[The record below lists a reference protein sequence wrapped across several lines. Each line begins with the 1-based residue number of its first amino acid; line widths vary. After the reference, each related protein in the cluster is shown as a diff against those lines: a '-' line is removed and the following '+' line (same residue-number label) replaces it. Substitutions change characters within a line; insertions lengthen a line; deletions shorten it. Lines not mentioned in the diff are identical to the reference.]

1 MNVSSPAFWTAL
13 VIVGGIV
20 LGVIRL
26 LRWQGSAAPGAQ
38 APRWR
43 LAALIGLQVVA
54 GALVWLTLNPPSS
67 VIRTGTLI
75 VATGGSPAT
84 FPTAPGDILVA
95 LPEAGPVTGA
105 TRVPDLATALRRYPT
120 PVRIRV
126 LGQGLTPRD
135 QSPLPVPVEFSAPP
149 LPRGLIDLALPEV
162 TAPGATFVVGGQV
175 GTMPAGTVELVDP
188 ADVVVDRARIAPG
201 ERFALM
207 AAARAPG
214 LALFDLR
221 LRDPAGAVVERIA
234 IPVETLATTP
244 PRVLVLAGAPT
255 AETKYLK
262 RWAEDSAVEL
272 TLDID
277 IGAGVRLGDA
287 PLPLN
292 AATLND
298 LDLVVLDDRR
308 WEALSG
314 GQRAALT
321 AAVNN
326 GMGLLLRPTGPLS
339 AATRRDWAGLGITLT
354 GGDEAVPLR
363 LDPPAEEA
371 APGAEAEPAEETEAL
386 PELARRDLTDEGSGA
401 VTLLRDADGVALASW
416 RVRGR
421 GRVGVWTVTDS
432 YALVL
437 TGRPD
442 RYGEMWSTLFSEIGR
457 AGDDSRAEVDGIAR
471 VGARIAVCRLV
482 GQANVLGQDGRAH
495 GLRVDPAAGD
505 RACAAY
511 WPEQPGWHVI
521 RDGESRQTAFYV
533 QAADAAPSLVM
544 AADRLATLAL
554 AGTAPTRAA
563 PASTSH
569 APGSPWPWFAGL
581 LVVLSGLWWF
591 ERNRDVGGWVASL
604 RARVARRQ
612 VGFDGATPK
621 IDSTESTESRPPRAG
636 DEIRP
641 VKDPPS

>member
-1 MNVSSPAFWTAL
+1 MNVSSPALWTAL
-13 VIVGGIV
+13 VIVAGVV

-54 GALVWLTLNPPSS
+54 GALVWLTLNPPPS

-84 FPTAPGDILVA
+84 IPTAPGDILVA

-120 PVRIRV
+120 PTRIRV

-149 LPRGLIDLALPEV
+149 LPRGLTDLTLPEV

-175 GTMPAGTVELVDP
+175 GTLPAVTVELVDP
-188 ADVVVDRARIAPG
+188 ADVVVDRARIAAG

-214 LALFDLR
+214 LALFALR

-234 IPVETLATTP
+234 IPVETIATTP
-244 PRVLVLAGAPT
+244 PRVLVLAGAPS

-262 RWAEDSAVEL
+262 RWAEDSGVEL

-277 IGAGVRLGDA
+277 VGAGVRLGDA
-287 PLPLN
+287 PVPLT
-292 AATLND
+292 AAAMSEI
-298 LDLVVLDDRR
+298 DLVVVDDRR
-308 WEALSG
+308 WESIGA
-314 GQRAALT
+314 GQRAALST
-321 AAVNN
+321 AM
-326 GMGLLLRPTGPLS
+326 GSGLGLLLRPTGPLPAS
-339 AATRRDWAGLGITLT
+339 TRRDWAGLGLSLS

-363 LDPPAEEA
+363 LDPPAEDA
-371 APGAEAEPAEETEAL
+371 APEADAALEPAEETEAL
-386 PELARRDLTDEGSGA
+386 PELARRDLTVEGSGA

-416 RVRGR
+416 RTRGR

-442 RYGEMWSTLFSEIGR
+442 RYGEMWSTLFSQIGR

-471 VGARIAVCRLV
+471 VGARIALCRLV
-482 GQANVLGQDGRAH
+482 GQASVLGQDSRSH
-495 GLRVDPAAGD
+495 GLRVDPAGGD
-505 RACAAY
+505 RACAAF
-511 WPEQPGWHVI
+511 WPEQPGWHSI
-521 RDGESRQTAFYV
+521 RDGENRQTAFYV
-533 QAADAAPSLVM
+533 QPADAAPSLVM
-544 AADRLATLAL
+544 AENRSATLAL

-563 PASTSH
+563 PPSTSD
-569 APGSPWPWFAGL
+569 APGSPWPWFVGL

-591 ERNRDVGGWVASL
+591 ERNRNVGGLVASMQARL
-604 RARVARRQ
+604 RR
-612 VGFDGATPK
+612 
-621 IDSTESTESRPPRAG
+621 
-636 DEIRP
+636 
-641 VKDPPS
+641 

>member
-1 MNVSSPAFWTAL
+1 MSVSSPALWTAL
-13 VIVGGIV
+13 VIVAAVAMGVVRLV
-20 LGVIRL
+20 LWHRKAET
-26 LRWQGSAAPGAQ
+26 QG
-38 APRWR
+38 PRWR
-43 LAALIGLQVVA
+43 VATLMGLQVVA
-54 GALVWLTLNPPSS
+54 GLLLWLTLNPPAS

-75 VATGGSPAT
+75 VATAGSPAAVQL
-84 FPTAPGDILVA
+84 APGDILVA
-95 LPEAGPVTGA
+95 LPEAGPVTDA

-120 PVRIRV
+120 PTRIRV
-126 LGQGLTPRD
+126 LGQGLIPRD

-149 LPRGLIDLALPEV
+149 LPGGLTDLALPEP

-234 IPVETLATTP
+234 IPVETMATTP

-262 RWAEDSAVEL
+262 RWAEDSGIDL

-277 IGAGVRLGDA
+277 IGGGIQLGD
-287 PLPLN
+287 PPVPLN
-292 AATLND
+292 AANLNE

-308 WEALSG
+308 WDSLNG
-314 GQRAALT
+314 GQRGALT
-321 AAVNN
+321 AAANN
-326 GMGLLLRPTGPLS
+326 GLGVLLRPTGPLS
-339 AATRRDWAGLGITLT
+339 AATRRDWAGLGLSLS
-354 GGDEAVPLR
+354 GGDETVPLR
-363 LDPPAEEA
+363 LDPPAEDA
-371 APGAEAEPAEETEAL
+371 APETEAPAEPVDDAEAL
-386 PELARRDLTDEGSGA
+386 PELARRDLTVEGSGA
-401 VTLLRDADGVALASW
+401 ITLLRDADGVALASW
-416 RVRGR
+416 RARGR

-442 RYGEMWSTLFSEIGR
+442 RYGEMWSALFSEIGR

-521 RDGESRQTAFYV
+521 RDGENRQTAFYV
-533 QAADAAPSLVM
+533 QPADAAPSLV
-544 AADRLATLAL
+544 AAANRLATLAL

-563 PASTSH
+563 PASTSD

-591 ERNRDVGGWVASL
+591 ERNRDVGGWVAAL
-604 RARVARRQ
+604 RTRVGRRQ
-612 VGFDGATPK
+612 
-621 IDSTESTESRPPRAG
+621 SRFAARL
-636 DEIRP
+636 R
-641 VKDPPS
+641 K

>member
-1 MNVSSPAFWTAL
+1 MNVSSPALWTAL
-13 VIVGGIV
+13 VIVAGVV

-26 LRWQGSAAPGAQ
+26 LRWQGSAAPRAQ

-54 GALVWLTLNPPSS
+54 GALVWLTLNPPPS

-75 VATGGSPAT
+75 VATAGSPAT
-84 FPTAPGDILVA
+84 IPTAPGDILVA
-95 LPEAGPVTGA
+95 LPAAGPVTGA
-105 TRVPDLATALRRYPT
+105 IRVPDLATALRRYPT

-149 LPRGLIDLALPEV
+149 PPRGLIDIALPEV

-234 IPVETLATTP
+234 IPVETMATTP

-262 RWAEDSAVEL
+262 RWAEDSGVEL

-277 IGAGVRLGDA
+277 IGAGVRLGDV
-287 PLPLN
+287 PVPLN
-292 AATLND
+292 ATTLNE
-298 LDLVVLDDRR
+298 LDLVILDDRR
-308 WEALSG
+308 WESLGG

-321 AAVNN
+321 AAVNG
-326 GMGLLLRPTGPLS
+326 GMGLLFRPTGPLS
-339 AATRRDWAGLGITLT
+339 AATRRDWAGLGVTLT

-363 LDPPAEEA
+363 LDLPAEEA
-371 APGAEAEPAEETEAL
+371 APGAEAEPAEETEAP

-416 RVRGR
+416 RTRGR

-442 RYGEMWSTLFSEIGR
+442 RYGEMWSALFSEIGR

-495 GLRVDPAAGD
+495 GLRVDPAVGD

-521 RDGESRQTAFYV
+521 RDGENRQTAFYV
-533 QAADAAPSLVM
+533 QPADAAPSLVM
-544 AADRLATLAL
+544 AANRLATLAL

-563 PASTSH
+563 PASTSD
-569 APGSPWPWFAGL
+569 APGSLWPWFAGL

-591 ERNRDVGGWVASL
+591 ERNRDVGGWVAAL
-604 RARVARRQ
+604 RTRVGRRQ
-612 VGFDGATPK
+612 
-621 IDSTESTESRPPRAG
+621 SRFAARL
-636 DEIRP
+636 R
-641 VKDPPS
+641 K

>member
-1 MNVSSPAFWTAL
+1 MSVSSPTFWTAI
-13 VIVGGIV
+13 VIVAAVV
-20 LGVIRL
+20 LGVVRL
-26 LRWQGSAAPGAQ
+26 VLWHRKAETQG
-38 APRWR
+38 PRWR
-43 LAALIGLQVVA
+43 VATLMGLQVVA
-54 GALVWLTLNPPSS
+54 GLLLWLTLNPPAS

-75 VATGGSPAT
+75 VATAGSPAAVQL
-84 FPTAPGDILVA
+84 APGDILVA
-95 LPEAGPVTGA
+95 LPEAGPVTEA

-120 PVRIRV
+120 PARVRV

-135 QSPLPVPVEFSAPP
+135 QSPLPVPVEFAAPP
-149 LPRGLIDLALPEV
+149 LPRGLTDLALPKP

-175 GTMPAGTVELVDP
+175 GTMAAGAVELVDP
-188 ADVVVDRARIAPG
+188 GDVVIDRARIVPG

-207 AAARAPG
+207 ASARAPG

-262 RWAEDSAVEL
+262 RWAEDSGIEL

-277 IGAGVRLGDA
+277 IGGGVRLGD
-287 PLPLN
+287 PPVPLN
-292 AATLND
+292 AATLKE

-308 WEALSG
+308 WEGLGA
-314 GQRAALT
+314 GQRAALST
-321 AAVNN
+321 ATNN
-326 GMGLLLRPTGPLS
+326 GLGLLLRPTGPLPAS
-339 AATRRDWAGLGITLT
+339 TRRDWAGLGLSLS

-363 LDPPAEEA
+363 LDPPAEDA
-371 APGAEAEPAEETEAL
+371 APETDAVVEPVEDAETL
-386 PELARRDLTDEGSGA
+386 PELARRDLIVEGSGA

-416 RVRGR
+416 RGRGR

-442 RYGEMWSTLFSEIGR
+442 RYGEMWSALFSEIGR
-457 AGDDSRAEVDGIAR
+457 AGDDTRAEVDGLAR
-471 VGARIAVCRLV
+471 VGARIALCRLA
-482 GQANVLGQDGRAH
+482 GQATVLGQDGRAH
-495 GLRVDPAAGD
+495 TLRVDPAAGD
-505 RACAAY
+505 RACAAF

-521 RDGESRQTAFYV
+521 RDGENRQTAFYV
-533 QAADAAPSLVM
+533 QPADAAPSLVI
-544 AADRLATLAL
+544 AANRSATLAL

-569 APGSPWPWFAGL
+569 VPGSPWPWFVGL

-591 ERNRDVGGWVASL
+591 ERNREVGGLVASL
-604 RARVARRQ
+604 RARLRR
-612 VGFDGATPK
+612 
-621 IDSTESTESRPPRAG
+621 
-636 DEIRP
+636 
-641 VKDPPS
+641 

>member
-1 MNVSSPAFWTAL
+1 MNVSSPDFWTAV
-13 VIVGGIV
+13 VIVAAVAMGLVRLV
-20 LGVIRL
+20 LWHRKAET
-26 LRWQGSAAPGAQ
+26 QG
-38 APRWR
+38 PRWR
-43 LAALIGLQVVA
+43 VATLMGLQVVA
-54 GALVWLTLNPPSS
+54 GLLLWLTLNPPASD
-67 VIRTGTLI
+67 IRTGTLI
-75 VATGGSPAT
+75 VATAGSPAAVAL
-84 FPTAPGDILVA
+84 APGDILVA
-95 LPEAGPVTGA
+95 LPAAGPVTDA
-105 TRVPDLATALRRYPT
+105 ARVPDLATALRRYPT
-120 PVRIRV
+120 PARIRV
-126 LGQGLTPRD
+126 LGQSLTPRD

-149 LPRGLIDLALPEV
+149 LPRGLTDLALPEP

-175 GTMPAGTVELVDP
+175 GTMAAGTVELVDP

-262 RWAEDSAVEL
+262 RWAEDSGVEL

-287 PLPLN
+287 PVPLS
-292 AATLND
+292 AATLNE

-308 WEALSG
+308 WDSLGG

-321 AAVNN
+321 AAVSN
-326 GMGLLLRPTGPLS
+326 GMGLLLRPTGPL
-339 AATRRDWAGLGITLT
+339 AASTRRDWAGLGLNLS

-371 APGAEAEPAEETEAL
+371 APDAAAPAEPAEDAEAL
-386 PELARRDLTDEGSGA
+386 PELARRDLTVEGSGA
-401 VTLLRDADGVALASW
+401 VALLRDADGIALASW
-416 RVRGR
+416 RGRGR

-471 VGARIAVCRLV
+471 VGDRIALCRLS

-495 GLRVDPAAGD
+495 ALRVDPAAGD
-505 RACAAY
+505 RACAAF
-511 WPEQPGWHVI
+511 WPERPGWHVI
-521 RDGESRQTAFYV
+521 RDGENRQTAFYV
-533 QAADAAPSLVM
+533 QPVDAAPSLIR
-544 AADRLATLAL
+544 AADRSATLAL

-563 PASTSH
+563 PPSTSH

-591 ERNRDVGGWVASL
+591 ERNRDVGGLVASR
-604 RARVARRQ
+604 RARLSRR
-612 VGFDGATPK
+612 
-621 IDSTESTESRPPRAG
+621 
-636 DEIRP
+636 
-641 VKDPPS
+641 

>member
-1 MNVSSPAFWTAL
+1 MSVSSPALWTAI
-13 VIVGGIV
+13 VIVAAVVVGLV
-20 LGVIRL
+20 RL
-26 LRWQGSAAPGAQ
+26 ILWHRKAETQG
-38 APRWR
+38 PRWR
-43 LAALIGLQVVA
+43 VATLMGLQVVA
-54 GALVWLTLNPPSS
+54 GLLLWPTLNPPSS

-75 VATGGSPAT
+75 VATAGSPAAVAL
-84 FPTAPGDILVA
+84 APGDILVA
-95 LPEAGPVTGA
+95 LSEAGPVTDA

-120 PVRIRV
+120 PARIRV

-135 QSPLPVPVEFSAPP
+135 QSPLPVPLEFSAPP
-149 LPRGLIDLALPEV
+149 LPRGLTDLAMPEP

-175 GTMPAGTVELVDP
+175 GTMAAGIVELVDP
-188 ADVVVDRARIAPG
+188 ADVVVDRAPIAPG

-234 IPVETLATTP
+234 IPVETVATTP
-244 PRVLVLAGAPT
+244 PRVLVLAGAPS

-262 RWAEDSAVEL
+262 RWAEDSGVEL

-292 AATLND
+292 AATLNE

-308 WEALSG
+308 WDSLGG

-321 AAVNN
+321 AAVNG

-339 AATRRDWAGLGITLT
+339 AATRRDWAGLGLSLS

-371 APGAEAEPAEETEAL
+371 APDADAPAEPAGDAEAL
-386 PELARRDLTDEGSGA
+386 PELARRDLTVEGSGA
-401 VTLLRDADGVALASW
+401 VALLRDADGIILASW
-416 RVRGR
+416 RARGR
-421 GRVGVWTVTDS
+421 GRVGIWTVTDS

-442 RYGEMWSTLFSEIGR
+442 RYGEMWSALFSEIGR

-471 VGARIAVCRLV
+471 VGARVPLCRLV
-482 GQANVLGQDGRAH
+482 GQANVLGQDARAH
-495 GLRVDPAAGD
+495 GLRIDPAAGD
-505 RACAAY
+505 RACAAF

-521 RDGESRQTAFYV
+521 RDGENRQTPFYV
-533 QAADAAPSLVM
+533 QPADVAPSLV
-544 AADRLATLAL
+544 AAANRSATLAL

-563 PASTSH
+563 PPSTSH

-581 LVVLSGLWWF
+581 LAVLSGLWWF
-591 ERNRDVGGWVASL
+591 ERNRNVGGLVASL
-604 RARVARRQ
+604 RARLRR
-612 VGFDGATPK
+612 
-621 IDSTESTESRPPRAG
+621 
-636 DEIRP
+636 
-641 VKDPPS
+641 